1 MILLYN
7 SFFKHIKLIF
17 IVIYFLFHYHF
28 HSHFSLD
35 ETLGDYYYFNFET
48 GETQWNHPLDKI
60 FREKVIE
67 ARRVHS
73 NEGGSLQEKNNQEI
87 LPKNSNSA
95 TLEGVGTENLDN
107 IDVSHRNEENLNS
120 NSNQEDDQEMSLTP
134 KKLVSI

>member
-1 MILLYN
+1 M
-7 SFFKHIKLIF
+7 
-17 IVIYFLFHYHF
+17 FHYHF

-67 ARRVHS
+67 ARRIHS

-87 LPKNSNSA
+87 LPKNSKSA
-95 TLEGVGTENLDN
+95 TLEGEGTENLGN
-107 IDVSHRNEENLNS
+107 IDISHRNEENLIS
-120 NSNQEDDQEMSLTP
+120 NSNQEDNQEMSLTP